1 MIRVEVDERGPVLV
15 EDLPPGSFAYVD
27 RDWLPASA
35 QPVPSLV
42 IQSDGALTWCGG
54 PPMNARN
61 RPDPD
66 TAAALVLLAVA
77 QEAAAAVEDLAPES
91 VEVSGAGL
99 IARRV
104 RTLVGKNTGR

>member
-1 MIRVEVDERGPVLV
+1 MIRVAVDERGFVLV
-15 EDLPPGSFAYVD
+15 GRLSPGSFAYLD
-27 RDWLPASA
+27 RDWLPASG
-35 QPVPSLV
+35 QPAPSLV
-42 IQSDGALTWCGG
+42 IQPDGALSWCGEAAV
-54 PPMNARN
+54 NAPSRA
-61 RPDPD
+61 DAD
-66 TAAALVLLAVA
+66 TTAALVLLAVA